1 MDRNHLEHIGL
12 KLYWSAFQMKR
23 AYRRA
28 GIWAADLYCRE
39 ANLDSETLYRRVV
52 AGWSPDT
59 AP

>member
-39 ANLDSETLYRRVV
+39 ALDSMANALR
-52 AGWSPDT
+52 PT
-59 AP
+59 ARSVP